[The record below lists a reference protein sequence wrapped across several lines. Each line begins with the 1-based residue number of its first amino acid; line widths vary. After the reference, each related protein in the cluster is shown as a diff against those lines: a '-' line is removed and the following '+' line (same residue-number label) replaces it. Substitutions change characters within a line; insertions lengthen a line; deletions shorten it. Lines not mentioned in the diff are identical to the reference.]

1 MGAGISAKRERK
13 GDRERK
19 EGMRKERKEGRNLNP
34 VVGEKRIKA
43 QESTPK
49 TMVMNEDVLPRCSW

>member
-19 EGMRKERKEGRNLNP
+19 EGMKKERKEGRNLKP
-34 VVGEKRIKA
+34 VVGQKRIKLRRA
-43 QESTPK
+43 R
-49 TMVMNEDVLPRCSW
+49 PRPW